1 MPSPAS
7 IFNVMPKGE
16 NQFWLQILRQLHL
29 CCILSM
35 YCEIFFPVMHA
46 YIFEEGESVLSLKS
60 FVFSLLAK
68 HHLSFDASRRK
79 LRNKNRKKKKINAK
93 AAFYPSLTTTV
104 WSFNCSVL

>member
-1 MPSPAS
+1 MAPDLTTITFVLYSFYIA
-7 IFNVMPKGE
+7 K
-16 NQFWLQILRQLHL
+16 
-29 CCILSM
+29 
-35 YCEIFFPVMHA
+35 FFPVMHA

-93 AAFYPSLTTTV
+93 AAFYPSLTMTV